1 MKDLMTFAV
10 YESFT
15 FLCSTE
21 APEVSREHSVLF
33 FCSVMSCLTLG
44 FDAEHPDMSEKCCN
58 ILTRVWENLVQ
69 H

>member
-1 MKDLMTFAV
+1 MSHL
-10 YESFT
+10 

-21 APEVSREHSVLF
+21 APEVSREHSFLF
-33 FCSVMSCLTLG
+33 FCFFYCSVMSCPTLS